1 MRLKFLWFGRGVES
15 RRPNRVLSLKGIVS
29 TRRSTPARQECCAAE
44 MMARSAAS
52 YLRTYSTK
60 ARFRRSYDDYNVFS
74 YGFEWLGEERTKLQG
89 RAIVAVGK

>member
-1 MRLKFLWFGRGVES
+1 
-15 RRPNRVLSLKGIVS
+15 
-29 TRRSTPARQECCAAE
+29 